1 MEQLL
6 TANVATN
13 LYWLGRYLER
23 VESTL
28 IEIMKASDYIIDVDT
43 KAGVKLFKKFHI
55 KLKYSNSMDFLSHAI
70 RGEHAS
76 NFAEIMH
83 NAREN
88 SIISRSYIDIDAFG
102 EIIELENLFRNM
114 DNSPLP
120 IDYKD
125 IDTALSL
132 FSEIRGAQSKRG
144 HRHFG
149 DYFLK
154 LGKLVEELDFKIR
167 FNESSDAINSIIKDI
182 NFILKILSKDEK
194 NKIKKIEK
202 DADVMATV
210 SNVLNQLIVEE

>member
-28 IEIMKASDYIIDVDT
+28 IEIMKASDCIIDVDT

-55 KLKYSNSMDFLSHAI
+55 KLKYSNSMDFLSQAI

-102 EIIELENLFRNM
+102 EIIELESLFRNM

-132 FSEIRGAQSKRG
+132 LSEIRGAQSKHG

-167 FNESSDAINSIIKDI
+167 FNNSNDAINSIIKDI
-182 NFILKILSKDEK
+182 NFILKILSKDK
-194 NKIKKIEK
+194 KIKIKKIEK
-202 DADVMATV
+202 DADVMGTIADAMH
-210 SNVLNQLIVEE
+210 QLIVEE

>member
-6 TANVATN
+6 TANAATN

-28 IEIMKASDYIIDVDT
+28 IEINKASDRIIDVDL

-55 KLKYSNSMDFLSHAI
+55 KLKYSNSLDFLSQAI
-70 RGEHAS
+70 RGDHAS
-76 NFAEIMH
+76 NFATIMH

-88 SIISRSYIDIDAFG
+88 SIISRSYIDVDAFG
-102 EIIELENLFRNM
+102 EIIELESLFRNI

-132 FSEIRGAQSKRG
+132 ISEIRGAQSKRG
-144 HRHFG
+144 HRNFS
-149 DYFLK
+149 DYFLR
-154 LGKLVEELDFKIR
+154 LGKLVEELDFRIR
-167 FNESSDAINSIIKDI
+167 FNKENDTTNSIIKDI
-182 NFILKILSKDEK
+182 NFTLKILNKDGK
-194 NKIKKIEK
+194 LKIKKIEK
-202 DADVMATV
+202 NDNVMETVADAI
-210 SNVLNQLIVEE
+210 SQLIVEE

>member
-28 IEIMKASDYIIDVDT
+28 IEINKAADSIIDVDA

-55 KLKYSNSMDFLSHAI
+55 KLKYSNSRDFLSQAI
-70 RGEHAS
+70 RGDHAS
-76 NFAEIMH
+76 NLATIMH

-102 EIIELENLFRNM
+102 EIIELESLFRNM

-132 FSEIRGAQSKRG
+132 VSEIWGAQSKRG
-144 HRHFG
+144 HRNFS

-154 LGKLVEELDFKIR
+154 LGKLVEELDFRIR
-167 FNESSDAINSIIKDI
+167 FNKNSATTNSIIKDI
-182 NFILKILSKDEK
+182 NFILKILHKDGK
-194 NKIKKIEK
+194 LKIKKIEK
-202 DADVMATV
+202 DNNVMGTINDAI
-210 SNVLNQLIVEE
+210 NQLIVED